1 MWNCPPSNILVPVDF
16 GEASARAVTVAAA
29 VAARTGA
36 RVRLLHA
43 ESIEAPPNITHEQ
56 IESLEKQRRSARAH
70 AQRYLAAFGRA
81 HGLPNAEVVLQEGS
95 PLSVIV
101 EGARGVD
108 LVIMGTHGRRGA
120 SRWWLGSV
128 AERVVHE
135 SRTPVLVVRA
145 DSTATPEAMFQS
157 PLLVTSPG
165 LPDGAGRRIA
175 EGLAGAF
182 DGHVAAEA
190 AACEADLARERQASL
205 IVVSRGEPGTGIA
218 TTNERWLRSC
228 SLPMLFVPET
238 LGV

>member
-16 GEASARAVTVAAA
+16 GEASARAVSVAAA

-36 RVRLLHA
+36 RLRLLHA
-43 ESIEAPPNITHEQ
+43 ESIEAPPYFTHEQ

-70 AQRYLAAFGRA
+70 AQRYLADFGRA
-81 HGLPNAEVVLQEGS
+81 HGLPHPEVVLQEGS
-95 PLSVIV
+95 PVSVIV
-101 EGARGVD
+101 EGARRVD

-145 DSTATPEAMFQS
+145 DGAAAPAAIFQR
-157 PLLVTSPG
+157 PLLVSSPG
-165 LPDGAGRRIA
+165 LADSGGRRMA

-182 DGHVAAEA
+182 GGHVAERTATCA
-190 AACEADLARERQASL
+190 ADLARERQASL
-205 IVVSRGEPGTGIA
+205 VVVSRGEPGT
-218 TTNERWLRSC
+218 TSERWIRSC
-228 SLPMLFVPET
+228 SLPMLFVPEL

>member
-1 MWNCPPSNILVPVDF
+1 MWKCPPTSILVPVDF
-16 GEASARAVTVAAA
+16 GEASSRAVSVAAA

-36 RVRLLHA
+36 AVRLLHA
-43 ESIEAPPNITHEQ
+43 ESIEAPPYFTHEQ
-56 IESLEKQRRSARAH
+56 IESLEKQRRAARAH
-70 AQRYLAAFGRA
+70 AQRYLADFGRK
-81 HGLPNAEVVLQEGS
+81 HGLPHAEVTVQEGS
-95 PLSVIV
+95 PVALIL
-101 EGARGVD
+101 EGARGTD

-145 DSTATPEAMFQS
+145 DSAGTPEAMFQS
-157 PLLVTSPG
+157 PLLVTPPG
-165 LPDGAGRRIA
+165 LPDGAGRRVA

-182 DGHVAAEA
+182 DGHLAAKA
-190 AACEADLARERQASL
+190 ATCEADLARERQASL

-218 TTNERWLRSC
+218 TSNERWLRSC

>member
-16 GEASARAVTVAAA
+16 GEASARAVAVAGAL
-29 VAARTGA
+29 AARTGA

-43 ESIEAPPNITHEQ
+43 ESIEAPPYFTHEQ

-70 AQRYLAAFGRA
+70 AEKYLADFGRRQ
-81 HGLPNAEVVLQEGS
+81 GLPDAEVVVQEGS
-95 PLSVIV
+95 PLSLIV

-145 DSTATPEAMFQS
+145 DSAGAPEEVFQR
-157 PLLVTSPG
+157 PLLVSSPG
-165 LPDGAGRRIA
+165 LQDGAGRRVA
-175 EGLAGAF
+175 ERLAGAF
-182 DGHVAAEA
+182 EGQVAARTA
-190 AACEADLARERQASL
+190 TCEADLARERQASL
-205 IVVSRGEPGTGIA
+205 IVVSRGEPGIGIA

-238 LGV
+238 PGV